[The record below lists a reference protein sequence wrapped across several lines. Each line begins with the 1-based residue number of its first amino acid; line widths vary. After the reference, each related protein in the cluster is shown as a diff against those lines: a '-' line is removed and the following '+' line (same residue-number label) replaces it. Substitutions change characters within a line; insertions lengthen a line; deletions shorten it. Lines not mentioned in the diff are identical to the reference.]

1 MVIFLVKSTN
11 YKNDQKIAEYDKYSR
26 NGVFF
31 MAKIVEDIL
40 VVKFSKIVKDSD
52 TDNSGLVGQDV
63 QAALEQVAQELVGEA
78 VVVEVVRA
86 E

>member
-1 MVIFLVKSTN
+1 
-11 YKNDQKIAEYDKYSR
+11 
-26 NGVFF
+26 

-40 VVKFSKIVKDSD
+40 VVKFSKIVKDLD
-52 TDNSGLVGQDV
+52 TDNGGLVGADI

-86 E
+86 